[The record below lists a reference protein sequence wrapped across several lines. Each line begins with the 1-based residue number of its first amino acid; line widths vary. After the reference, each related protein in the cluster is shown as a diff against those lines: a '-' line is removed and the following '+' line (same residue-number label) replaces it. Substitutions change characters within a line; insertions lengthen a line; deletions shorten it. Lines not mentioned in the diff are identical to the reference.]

1 MSFFPGFESVRRF
14 NVPILV
20 VIFVDKTG
28 LASVC
33 DGLFKR
39 CLDSFPTL
47 LAVNT
52 SVASD
57 AVACP
62 SVSPDAVALFRVLID
77 CLVIIHKEEKFLG

>member
-33 DGLFKR
+33 DGLVKR

-52 SVASD
+52 SVAPD

>member
-1 MSFFPGFESVRRF
+1 M
-14 NVPILV
+14 PILV

-33 DGLFKR
+33 DGLVKR

-52 SVASD
+52 SVAPDAVACPSVSPD